1 MSWKDYLD
9 SINEAKRYKKRV
21 SRKSGKGIERSLKT
35 LLDLGPQK
43 KGGYKN
49 KRARFGKKKFNN
61 ISAPPGAPGGLEEAE
76 EESFR
81 IQSELQSDLWEGDKL
96 NDEVRE
102 RLLEIAEDFM
112 TGLEVEADI
121 EDIRF
126 TGSLANYNWS
136 KYSDIDLHVVADFS
150 KINSDTDLVKAF
162 FDAARMRWND
172 IHDIMIKGYEVE
184 IYVENLNEKH
194 KSTGIYSLT
203 DDEWIKKPKPDS
215 KDIDFETADKKAKD
229 YADRA
234 EYISREVIAKKKD
247 YDQAIRMIDRAKQ
260 KIRDMR
266 KVGLESEESEFS
278 PENIAFKILRRDG
291 VLGNLTDLKQ
301 QAYDAKMSLS
311 EE

>member
-1 MSWKDYLD
+1 MNWNDYID
-9 SINEAKRYKKRV
+9 SIREAGSYKKRIR
-21 SRKSGKGIERSLKT
+21 SYISDRNKLLGKG
-35 LLDLGPQK
+35 GQK
-43 KGGYKN
+43 NSPPYT
-49 KRARFGKKKFNN
+49 KRMSKHVTFDKQ
-61 ISAPPGAPGGLEEAE
+61 LEEAE

-81 IQSELQSDLWEGDKL
+81 VQSELQPDLWDGDKL
-96 NDEVRE
+96 NPEVRE

-112 TGLEVEADI
+112 SGLEVEADI

-136 KYSDIDLHVVADFS
+136 KYSDIDLHIVADFS

-172 IHDIMIKGYEVE
+172 LHDIMIKGYEVE
-184 IYVENLNEKH
+184 IYVENVNEKH

-203 DDEWIKKPKPDS
+203 DDEWIKKPEPES
-215 KDIDFETADKKAKD
+215 KDIDFETADKKARD

-234 EYISREVIAKKKD
+234 EYISREIITKEQD
-247 YDQAIRMIDRAKQ
+247 FDRAIRMIERAKQ

-291 VLGNLTDLKQ
+291 VLDNLTDLKQ

>member
-1 MSWKDYLD
+1 MSWTDYVNG
-9 SINEAKRYKKRV
+9 IREASSYKKRIR
-21 SRKSGKGIERSLKT
+21 SYISDRNKLLGKG
-35 LLDLGPQK
+35 GQK
-43 KGGYKN
+43 NSPPYT
-49 KRARFGKKKFNN
+49 KRMGTHVTFDKQ
-61 ISAPPGAPGGLEEAE
+61 LEEAE
-76 EESFR
+76 EESFA
-81 IQSELQSDLWEGDKL
+81 IQSELQPDIWDGDKL

-112 TGLEVEADI
+112 SGLEVEADI

-136 KYSDIDLHVVADFS
+136 KYSDIDLHIVADFS
-150 KINSDTDLVKAF
+150 KINNDTDLVKAF

-172 IHDIMIKGYEVE
+172 LHDIMIKGYEVE
-184 IYVENLNEKH
+184 IYVENVNEKH

-203 DDEWIKKPKPDS
+203 DDEWIKKPEPES
-215 KDIDFETADKKAKD
+215 RDIDFETADKKARD

-234 EYISREVIAKKKD
+234 EYISREIITKEQD
-247 YDQAIRMIDRAKQ
+247 FDRAIRMIDRAKQ

-266 KVGLESEESEFS
+266 KAGLESEESEFS

-291 VLGNLTDLKQ
+291 VLDNLADLKQ

>member
-1 MSWKDYLD
+1 MSAWKDYIG
-9 SINEAKRYKKRV
+9 SINEADGYKKRIR
-21 SRKSGKGIERSLKT
+21 SYISDRNKLLGKG
-35 LLDLGPQK
+35 GQK
-43 KGGYKN
+43 N
-49 KRARFGKKKFNN
+49 
-61 ISAPPGAPGGLEEAE
+61 SAPYTQRMSKHVTFDKQLEEAE

-81 IQSELQSDLWEGDKL
+81 IQSELQPDLWDGDKL
-96 NDEVRE
+96 NNEVRE

-112 TGLEVEADI
+112 SGLEVEADI

-136 KYSDIDLHVVADFS
+136 KYSDIDLHIVANFL

-172 IHDIMIKGYEVE
+172 LHDIMIKGYEVE
-184 IYVENLNEKH
+184 IYVENVNEKH

-203 DDEWIKKPKPDS
+203 DDEWIKKPEPES
-215 KDIDFETADKKAKD
+215 RDIDFETADKKARD

-234 EYISREVIAKKKD
+234 EYISKEIITKEQDFDR
-247 YDQAIRMIDRAKQ
+247 AIRMIDRIKQ

-291 VLGNLTDLKQ
+291 VLNNLTDLKQ

>member
-1 MSWKDYLD
+1 ML
-9 SINEAKRYKKRV
+9 
-21 SRKSGKGIERSLKT
+21 GKG
-35 LLDLGPQK
+35 GQK
-43 KGGYKN
+43 N
-49 KRARFGKKKFNN
+49 
-61 ISAPPGAPGGLEEAE
+61 SAPYTKPMGNHVTFYKQLEEVE
-76 EESFR
+76 EESFS
-81 IQSELQSDLWEGDKL
+81 IQSELQPDLWDGDKL

-112 TGLEVEADI
+112 SGLEVEADI

-136 KYSDIDLHVVADFS
+136 KYSDIDLHIVADFS
-150 KINSDTDLVKAF
+150 KINNDTDLVKAF

-172 IHDIMIKGYEVE
+172 LHDIMIKGYEVE
-184 IYVENLNEKH
+184 IYVENVNEKH

-203 DDEWIKKPKPDS
+203 DDEWIKKPEPES
-215 KDIDFETADKKAKD
+215 KDIDFETADKKARD

-234 EYISREVIAKKKD
+234 EYISREIITKEQD
-247 YDQAIRMIDRAKQ
+247 FDRAIRMIERAKQ

-266 KVGLESEESEFS
+266 KAGLESEESEFS

-291 VLGNLTDLKQ
+291 VLDNLTDLKQ

>member
-1 MSWKDYLD
+1 MSAWKDYVD
-9 SINEAKRYKKRV
+9 GIKESNGYKKRIR
-21 SRKSGKGIERSLKT
+21 SYISDRNKLLGKG
-35 LLDLGPQK
+35 GQK
-43 KGGYKN
+43 N
-49 KRARFGKKKFNN
+49 
-61 ISAPPGAPGGLEEAE
+61 SPPYTKSMGSHVTFDKQLEEAE

-81 IQSELQSDLWEGDKL
+81 IQSELQPDLWDGDKL
-96 NDEVRE
+96 GQEVRE

-112 TGLEVEADI
+112 AGLDVEADI

-136 KYSDIDLHVVADFS
+136 KYSDIDLHIVADFS

-172 IHDIMIKGYEVE
+172 LHDIMIKGYEVE
-184 IYVENLNEKH
+184 IYVENVNEKH

-203 DDEWIKKPKPDS
+203 DDEWIKKPEPES
-215 KDIDFETADKKAKD
+215 RDIDFETADKKARD

-234 EYISREVIAKKKD
+234 EYISKEIITKEQDFDR
-247 YDQAIRMIDRAKQ
+247 AIRMIDRIKQ

-291 VLGNLTDLKQ
+291 VLNNLTGLKQ

>member
-1 MSWKDYLD
+1 MSAWNNYVDG
-9 SINEAKRYKKRV
+9 IREARSFKKRIR
-21 SRKSGKGIERSLKT
+21 SYISDRNKLLGKG
-35 LLDLGPQK
+35 GQK
-43 KGGYKN
+43 N
-49 KRARFGKKKFNN
+49 
-61 ISAPPGAPGGLEEAE
+61 SPPYTKHMSKHVTFDKQLEEAE

-81 IQSELQSDLWEGDKL
+81 IQSELQPDLWDGDKL
-96 NDEVRE
+96 NNEVRE

-112 TGLEVEADI
+112 SGLEVEADI

-136 KYSDIDLHVVADFS
+136 KYSDIDLHIVANFL

-172 IHDIMIKGYEVE
+172 LHDIMIKGYEVE
-184 IYVENLNEKH
+184 IYVENVNEKH

-203 DDEWIKKPKPDS
+203 DDEWIKKPEPES
-215 KDIDFETADKKAKD
+215 RDIDFETADKKARD

-234 EYISREVIAKKKD
+234 EYISKEIITKEQDFDR
-247 YDQAIRMIDRAKQ
+247 AIRMIEQIKK

-266 KVGLESEESEFS
+266 KAGLDSEESEFS

-291 VLGNLTDLKQ
+291 ILDNLSDLKQ
-301 QAYDAKMSLS
+301 QAYDAKMSMS

>member
-1 MSWKDYLD
+1 MSWNDYID
-9 SINEAKRYKKRV
+9 SIREANSYKKRIR
-21 SRKSGKGIERSLKT
+21 SYISDRNKLLGKG
-35 LLDLGPQK
+35 GQK
-43 KGGYKN
+43 NSPPYT
-49 KRARFGKKKFNN
+49 KRMGKHVTFDKQ
-61 ISAPPGAPGGLEEAE
+61 LEEVE
-76 EESFR
+76 EESFS
-81 IQSELQSDLWEGDKL
+81 IQSELQPDLWEGDRL
-96 NDEVRE
+96 NDESRE

-112 TGLEVEADI
+112 AGLDVEADI

-136 KYSDIDLHVVADFS
+136 KYSEIDLHIVADFS

-172 IHDIMIKGYEVE
+172 LHDIMIKGYEVE
-184 IYVENLNEKH
+184 IYVENVNEKH

-203 DDEWIKKPKPDS
+203 DDEWIKKPTPES
-215 KDIDFETADKKAKD
+215 RDIDFETADKKARD

-234 EYISREVIAKKKD
+234 EYISKEIITKEQD
-247 YDQAIRMIDRAKQ
+247 YDRAIRMIDRAKQ

-291 VLGNLTDLKQ
+291 VLNNLTDLKQ

>member
-1 MSWKDYLD
+1 MSWKDYV
-9 SINEAKRYKKRV
+9 SGIKEADGYKKRIR
-21 SRKSGKGIERSLKT
+21 SYISDRNKMLGKG
-35 LLDLGPQK
+35 GQK
-43 KGGYKN
+43 N
-49 KRARFGKKKFNN
+49 
-61 ISAPPGAPGGLEEAE
+61 SAPYTKPMGNHVTFYKQLEEVE
-76 EESFR
+76 EESFS
-81 IQSELQSDLWEGDKL
+81 IQSELQPDLWDGDKL

-112 TGLEVEADI
+112 SGLEVEADI

-136 KYSDIDLHVVADFS
+136 KYSDIDLHIVADFS
-150 KINSDTDLVKAF
+150 KINNDTDLVKAF

-172 IHDIMIKGYEVE
+172 LHDIMIKGYEVE
-184 IYVENLNEKH
+184 IYVENVNEKH

-203 DDEWIKKPKPDS
+203 DDEWIKKPEPES
-215 KDIDFETADKKAKD
+215 KDIDFETADKKARD

-234 EYISREVIAKKKD
+234 EYISREIITKEQD
-247 YDQAIRMIDRAKQ
+247 FDRAIRMIERAKQ

-266 KVGLESEESEFS
+266 KAGLESEESEFS

-291 VLGNLTDLKQ
+291 VLDNLTDLKQ